1 MLDNNLFHSK
11 VINLKHI
18 HIILWGGDIMKF
30 GLITGMAVGAIA
42 AMAVLAD
49 VKAMKFMKKAKN
61 KVDDMMN

>member
-1 MLDNNLFHSK
+1 
-11 VINLKHI
+11 
-18 HIILWGGDIMKF
+18 MKF
-30 GLITGMAVGAIA
+30 GLITGMAVGAIV